1 MSSSLTPFGR
11 AVRDFRMERHLLL
24 HDMSQAL
31 GLSSSELSGI
41 EMGRR
46 AIPTDMIGRLEKLYK
61 LGTRW
66 RWELNEALIRTDN
79 SPEAII
85 RRNRECV
92 QP

>member
-11 AVRDFRMERHLLL
+11 AIRDFRMERHLLL

-46 AIPTDMIGRLEKLYK
+46 AIPTDMIDRLEAIYAF
-61 LGTRW
+61 GIRW
-66 RWELNEALIRTDN
+66 RRKLEDRLSRTDN

-85 RRNRECV
+85 RRNREGV

>member
-1 MSSSLTPFGR
+1 MSASLTPFGR
-11 AVRDFRMERHLLL
+11 AVRGFRTERGLLL
-24 HDMSQAL
+24 KDMADAL
-31 GLSSSELSGI
+31 GVSCAELSSI
-41 EMGRR
+41 ETGMR
-46 AIPTDMIGRLEKLYK
+46 AIPTDIIGRLEKLYK

-85 RRNRECV
+85 RRNREGA